1 MIWSP
6 RELGGKAWTPQLKLV
21 LARGD
26 DGVTRIE
33 RRRSR
38 YPYVVLRPFWFGDRP
53 DGMATVILQ
62 SGSGGLYAGEQL
74 GQHFVVGPD
83 AAAQVTTQ
91 AATVVHS
98 SEDMGTTQV
107 RTMVDLGLGAHFE
120 YIADPLILFPGASL
134 QQVVDARLRPDSIFV
149 LAEGTLRHD
158 PGPGDRPF
166 AHLASRVTIRG
177 QDGEVLARDS
187 TSIAGEGFD
196 GSLSCAAGRWSERG
210 SCSLLLQ
217 AGSVSTTFGVRH

>member
-158 PGPGDRPF
+158 PGPGDRP
-166 AHLASRVTIRG
+166 LPTLRVVSPSEGRMERCWLETRPAS
-177 QDGEVLARDS
+177 LARAS
-187 TSIAGEGFD
+187 T
-196 GSLSCAAGRWSERG
+196 GRSPAPQVGGPERG